1 VERGRGVENFIQE
14 EFFQNILPPMVPPT
28 SSRSATRSKKSANL
42 PEINDLPEFR
52 VIRSSRRKRS
62 MQAFRSNG
70 LIEIH
75 IPARMSRKEEAL
87 VIPQMIELV
96 QRREAKQRRSDGE
109 LAIWADQ
116 MLTARL
122 PEITVQ
128 PAAINWRPMRDRW
141 GSCTTVDRTIRISH
155 RLALA
160 PEYVIRYVLF
170 HELIHLAIPGH
181 GDDFNALLE
190 RFEQRHLA
198 EAFLEGYEAGAQ
210 GAPEE
215 IFLAGPEDLDR

>member
-1 VERGRGVENFIQE
+1 MERGFGVENFIQE
-14 EFFQNILPPMVPPT
+14 EFFQNILPPMVSPT
-28 SSRSATRSKKSANL
+28 SSRPARAPKASLLS
-42 PEINDLPEFR
+42 EINDLPEFR

-75 IPARMSRKEEAL
+75 IPARMSRREEAL
-87 VIPQMIELV
+87 VIPQMIDLV
-96 QRREAKQRRSDGE
+96 RKREAKQRRSDDE
-109 LAIWADQ
+109 LIAWADQ
-116 MLTARL
+116 MLTAHL
-122 PEITVQ
+122 PEITVK

-181 GDDFNALLE
+181 GDDFYALLE

>member
-1 VERGRGVENFIQE
+1 VDNFIQE
-14 EFFQNILPPMVPPT
+14 EFFQNILPPML
-28 SSRSATRSKKSANL
+28 SSTTPARKSSKNANL

-96 QRREAKQRRSDGE
+96 RAREAKQRRSDSE
-109 LAIWADQ
+109 LTQWADE
-116 MLTARL
+116 MLAAQL
-122 PEITVQ
+122 PEITVK
-128 PAAINWRPMRDRW
+128 PAAINWRSMRDRW

-181 GDDFNALLE
+181 GDDFYALLE
-190 RFEQRHLA
+190 RCEKRDLA

-215 IFLAGPEDLDR
+215 IFLAGPEDLIR

>member
-1 VERGRGVENFIQE
+1 
-14 EFFQNILPPMVPPT
+14 
-28 SSRSATRSKKSANL
+28 
-42 PEINDLPEFR
+42 
-52 VIRSSRRKRS
+52 

-96 QRREAKQRRSDGE
+96 RTREAKQRRSDSE
-109 LAIWADQ
+109 LVEWADQ
-116 MLTARL
+116 MLIAQL
-122 PEITVQ
+122 PEITVK
-128 PAAINWRPMRDRW
+128 PASINWRPMRDRW

-181 GDDFNALLE
+181 GDDFYALLG
-190 RFEQRHLA
+190 RFEKSELA

-215 IFLAGPEDLDR
+215 IFLTGPEDLIP